1 MADERTE
8 RAIDIIVD
16 GFMDNPVL
24 GWVFQDE
31 ATRADG
37 IRGYVEV
44 FLAAYGERGVL
55 DIDEG
60 GRARPYGPSRG
71 RPSSRESTRRRW
83 SSCSESSTASARTSS
98 SPHSG

>member
-8 RAIDIIVD
+8 RAIEILAD

-37 IRGYVEV
+37 IRGYVRV
-44 FLAAYGERGVL
+44 FLAAYGPRGVL
-55 DIDEG
+55 DLDAGGEG
-60 GRARPYGPSRG
+60 AALCAQPGTPRLEAMPGSLG
-71 RPSSRESTRRRW
+71 GSLV
-83 SSCSESSTASARTSS
+83 SST
-98 SPHSG
+98 G